1 MPPVHVIFIRHRVS
15 WGSVSK
21 EQIDGYAVNR
31 RLRIAALLLVI
42 LPLGQAHAARYKV
55 CDSVPTSDLTVNVKA
70 FGAKGDGR
78 TDDTKA
84 IQRAINKVAGT
95 GGTVY
100 VPPGTYRVHAV
111 SGNRLTLRSNMT
123 FKMTNDTVLKMF
135 PTDKKNYSVLRILNA
150 HDVTVKGGTLVGDRN
165 NHKGRGGEWG
175 MGIFIL
181 EGSKRITISNVRAKN
196 MWGDGF
202 HVTDAEDVAL
212 CRIQAEGNR
221 RQGLSIIK
229 GNRILVTRSV
239 FRDTHGT
246 RPGAGIDLEPDR
258 PDQTISNVRI
268 ERSKFINNEGGGVMI
283 AGKKAQV
290 SRVQIQNNEFDG
302 ARPLLIEY
310 APRVAESQ
318 ICGNR
323 YKPFQRIDKK
333 MFEKVSRPRHTIGM
347 QMPCDDRAQK
357 RLW

>member
-1 MPPVHVIFIRHRVS
+1 MS
-15 WGSVSK
+15 Q

-31 RLRIAALLLVI
+31 RLRIAALLSLLLVI
-42 LPLGQAHAARYKV
+42 LPFGQAHAARYKG
-55 CDSVPTSDLTVNVKA
+55 CNSGPTSNLTVNVKST
-70 FGAKGDGR
+70 GAKGDGR

-84 IQRAINKVAGT
+84 IQRAIDKVAGT

-100 VPPGTYRVHAV
+100 VPPGTYMVRAE
-111 SGNRLTLRSNMT
+111 GNRNLKLKSKMTLRMARGAT
-123 FKMTNDTVLKMF
+123 IKMF
-135 PTDKKNYSVLRILNA
+135 PTADTHYAVLKIANA
-150 HDVTVKGGTLVGDRN
+150 EDVNVIGGTLQGDRER
-165 NHKGRGGEWG
+165 HKGRGGEWG
-175 MGIFIL
+175 MGIFI
-181 EGSKRITISNVRAKN
+181 GNNRAQRVMISDVRSRH

-202 HVTDAEDVAL
+202 YVGNGEDIAFCSVLAEK
-212 CRIQAEGNR
+212 NR
-221 RQGLSIIK
+221 RQGLSIIH

-239 FRDTHGT
+239 FRDTKGT

-268 ERSKFINNEGGGVMI
+268 ERSKFINNEGAGIMI
-283 AGKKAQV
+283 AGKKARI
-290 SRVQIQNNEFDG
+290 SRIQIQNNEFDG

-310 APRVAESQ
+310 APRIAESQ

-347 QMPCDDRAQK
+347 QMPCDGRAQK

>member
-1 MPPVHVIFIRHRVS
+1 MP
-15 WGSVSK
+15 K
-21 EQIDGYAVNR
+21 EQINGLALNR
-31 RLRIAALLLVI
+31 RLRKAALLSLLFAV
-42 LPLGQAHAARYKV
+42 LPFGQAQAARYKV
-55 CDSVPTSDLTVNVKA
+55 CDSVPTSDLTVNVKK

-111 SGNRLTLRSNMT
+111 SGNRLTLKSNMT
-123 FKMTNDTVLKMF
+123 FKMANDAILKMF
-135 PTDKKNYSVLRILNA
+135 PTDKKNYSVLRIPHAEN
-150 HDVTVKGGTLVGDRN
+150 VIVKGGTLLGDRN

-175 MGIFIL
+175 MGIFIM
-181 EGSKRITISNVRAKN
+181 EGSKRITISNVRVRN

-202 HVTDAEDVAL
+202 HVSDAQDVAF
-212 CRIQAEGNR
+212 CRVQAERNR

-229 GNRILVTRSV
+229 GNRILVTRSI
-239 FRDTHGT
+239 FRDTQGT
-246 RPGAGIDLEPDR
+246 RPAAGIDLEPDR

-283 AGKKAQV
+283 AGKKAQI
-290 SRVQIQNNEFDG
+290 SRIQIQDNEFDG

-310 APRVAESQ
+310 APRVADSQ
-318 ICGNR
+318 ICSNR
-323 YKPFQRIDKK
+323 YKPFQRIDMK
-333 MFEKVSRPRHTIGM
+333 MFEKVSRPRHSIGM
-347 QMPCDDRAQK
+347 QKRCGGEARRA
-357 RLW
+357 LW